1 MDFFTQQDQAHRQTR
16 KLIILFVLAVI
27 GIVVAVNAGMTLAW
41 ILAAN
46 SKQNALRH
54 LPIGFYFTNTAVT
67 LLFIG
72 GGMLFEM
79 WRLSDGGDAV
89 ARMAGGTRVEPHS
102 RDKQERRLLNIVE
115 EMALASGIACPNV
128 YILERE
134 DSINAFAAG
143 YHQNEAVV
151 AVTRGTLNRLSRDEL
166 QGVIAHEFSH
176 ILNGDMRMNIRLI
189 GILFGIQ
196 MIAGFGQ
203 ELLYWGWRLGGSRDK
218 DDKGVSLQVL
228 MITAGIMLYLVGYI
242 GLFFGRLIKSAVSRQ
257 REFLADASAVQF
269 TRNPDGIG
277 SALRKLAGLSE
288 GKACGSQIDNSN
300 AEQFSHL
307 FLGAAR
313 PNLLSGLFATHPPLE
328 ERIKRIYGRDMDVL
342 DAREIVDDAALAEM
356 PEGTMGFGAR
366 NYQAQQAK
374 PTAFGHAAAVSK
386 ADALAQHDLYAGL
399 QQQQVQRRNLPD
411 VVVNAMRDSH
421 SAAILCC
428 ALLSDSQNP
437 QFYQQQIA
445 LIAALPGAKNLLDK
459 LLPAVREL
467 NAGSRLPIL
476 DLAMPALKLL
486 STEDKA
492 QLLRTVAALVAVD
505 GQVSR
510 TEFVLQSVLERR
522 LGPDAKR
529 MPKIR
534 YQHLQELAA
543 ESSLILGVLLQ
554 TLKPSQQPQALTQVS
569 PLLQQLGLPASA
581 LQSAQ
586 QADYRLIQQ
595 ALSQLNQLAPLA
607 KPGLIKAM
615 QAICVVN
622 GEVELASID
631 VFRAICAAIDA
642 PLPELIQAASQ
653 QPER

>member
-1 MDFFTQQDQAHRQTR
+1 MDFFAQQDQAHRQTR

-27 GIVVAVNAGMTLAW
+27 GIVIAVNAGMTVAW
-41 ILAAN
+41 FFATNQKSQSL
-46 SKQNALRH
+46 QH

-89 ARMAGGTRVEPHS
+89 ARMAGGTRVEPQS

-151 AVTRGTLNRLSRDEL
+151 AVTRGALNRLSRDEL

-189 GILFGIQ
+189 GLLFGIQ

-203 ELLYWGWRLGGSRDK
+203 ELLYWGWRLGGPRSK

-228 MITAGIMLYLVGYI
+228 MIAAGIMLYLVGYI

-269 TRNPDGIG
+269 TRNPEGIG

-288 GKACGSQIDNSN
+288 GKACGSQIDNAN

-313 PNLLSGLFATHPPLE
+313 PNLLSGWFATHPPLE
-328 ERIKRIYGRDMDVL
+328 ERIKRIYGRDMAVL
-342 DAREIVDDAALAEM
+342 DASEIVDQAALAEM
-356 PEGTMGFGAR
+356 PAGTMGFGAR
-366 NYQAQQAK
+366 NYHAKQSQASE
-374 PTAFGHAAAVSK
+374 FGHAAAISQ
-386 ADALAQHDLYAGL
+386 ADALVQQDLYAGL
-399 QQQQVQRRNLPD
+399 QQQQVHRSSLPETL
-411 VVVNAMRDSH
+411 VNAMRDSQ
-421 SAAILCC
+421 SARLLCC
-428 ALLSDSQNP
+428 CLLTDSQQAN
-437 QFYQQQIA
+437 FYQQQLN
-445 LIAALPGAKNLLDK
+445 LIGQLPGAKNLLDK
-459 LLPAVREL
+459 IASAVRQLPA
-467 NAGSRLPIL
+467 GKRLPLL

-486 STEDKA
+486 SSEDKT
-492 QLLRTVAALVAVD
+492 QLLQVVEALVAVD
-505 GQVSR
+505 GKISR
-510 TEFVLQSVLERR
+510 SEFVLQSVLARR

-534 YQHLQELAA
+534 YQQLTELAA
-543 ESSLILGVLLQ
+543 ESGLILGVLWQSLN
-554 TLKPSQQPQALTQVS
+554 PAQQSRALAQVTPQ
-569 PLLQQLGLPASA
+569 LQQLGLTAATLERAELADYQLIKQA
-581 LQSAQ
+581 LQH
-586 QADYRLIQQ
+586 
-595 ALSQLNQLAPLA
+595 LNQLAPLA

-615 QAICVVN
+615 QAICVLDKAV
-622 GEVELASID
+622 VPASID
-631 VFRAICAAIDA
+631 VFHAVCAAIDA
-642 PLPELIQAASQ
+642 PVPELIESASQ
-653 QPER
+653 PSFN

>member
-1 MDFFTQQDQAHRQTR
+1 MDFFAQQDQAHRQTR

-27 GIVVAVNAGMTLAW
+27 GIVIAVNAGMTLAW

-46 SKQNALRH
+46 DKQAGLQH
-54 LPIGFYFTNTAVT
+54 LPFGFYFTNTAVT

-89 ARMAGGTRVEPHS
+89 ARMAGGTRVDPQS
-102 RDKQERRLLNIVE
+102 RDKLERRLLNVVE

-143 YHQNEAVV
+143 YHQNQAVV
-151 AVTRGTLNRLSRDEL
+151 AVTRGTLHRLSRDEL

-203 ELLYWGWRLGGSRDK
+203 ELLYWGWRMGGSRDK
-218 DDKGVSLQVL
+218 DEKGVSLQVL
-228 MITAGIMLYLVGYI
+228 MIASGIMLYLVGYI

-269 TRNPDGIG
+269 TRNPEGIG

-328 ERIKRIYGRDMDVL
+328 ERIKRIYGRDMGVL
-342 DAREIVDDAALAEM
+342 DAHEIVDEAALAAM

-366 NYQAQQAK
+366 NYQARQNK
-374 PTAFGHAAAVSK
+374 PSEYGHAAAISK
-386 ADALAQHDLYAGL
+386 ADALPSQDLYSGL
-399 QQQQVQRRNLPD
+399 QSRSNEVPEVLI
-411 VVVNAMRDSH
+411 NAMRDSQ
-421 SAAILCC
+421 SARILCC
-428 ALLSDSQNP
+428 CLLTDNQ
-437 QFYQQQIA
+437 QAHFYQQQLQ
-445 LIAALPGAKNLLDK
+445 LIQQLPGATKLLDK
-459 LLPAVREL
+459 IMPAVRSL
-467 NAGSRLPIL
+467 SVGARLPLL

-486 STEDKA
+486 SKEEQL
-492 QLLRTVAALVAVD
+492 QLLQTVEALVAVD
-505 GQVSR
+505 GQISR
-510 TEFVLQSVLERR
+510 SEFVLQSVLERR
-522 LGPDAKR
+522 LGPDARR

-534 YQHLQELAA
+534 YHKLSELNA
-543 ESSLILGVLLQ
+543 EVGLILGVLLQ
-554 TLKPSQQPQALTQVS
+554 SLPTARQVRALAQLANSGSGLAINAQA
-569 PLLQQLGLPASA
+569 A
-581 LQSAQ
+581 
-586 QADYRLIQQ
+586 QADYRQIRL
-595 ALSQLNQLAPLA
+595 ALQHLNELAPLA

-615 QAICVVN
+615 LQLCVLDGQV
-622 GEVELASID
+622 EVATID

-642 PLPELIQAASQ
+642 PVPEQIQAVTPTSLN
-653 QPER
+653 